1 MTTLVI
7 ALAAAGL
14 LVGGASIAA
23 LIGRHRMKKEWDD
36 YLNQ

>member
-1 MTTLVI
+1 MTTLII

-14 LVGGASIAA
+14 LIGGASIAA
-23 LIGRHRMKKEWDD
+23 LIGRHRMQKEWDE

>member
-1 MTTLVI
+1 MATLMI

-14 LVGGASIAA
+14 LIGGASIAA
-23 LIGRHRMKKEWDD
+23 LIGRRRMKKEWDD